1 MKIRI
6 LNKYIALLF
15 FIILFSCSKS
25 SNGGSVTPPIPTP
38 PIPTPPTV
46 ITTPKLM
53 SLPSGWK
60 FSSIISANFPSGIEL
75 YFFDSIYA
83 GKKTKMY
90 CLAYDSK
97 NTSIEFKPV
106 LSTTAKRTSDF
117 YKDETGIVY
126 AAINGGYF
134 GSNQSYSLVKY
145 NGAVSS
151 ANIKVLSRTFNGV
164 SNSYYPT
171 RAAFGVTA
179 NGTYESAWIYHVGT
193 GNNLIYSYPSPNLN
207 VEGKAPMPM
216 PTELF
221 PIGGMVWNINS
232 AIGGSP
238 HLLKSGKLV
247 LSDTAEMI
255 VINNKTSRPR
265 SAIGYTN
272 NNLVLLLAVEG
283 DNSVGGYEGVNL
295 LDLSNILVSLGC
307 QDAINLDGGGST
319 SMVVSSQQL
328 VRPGDNGIERPVIS
342 AVLIKKK

>member
-1 MKIRI
+1 MKVRT
-6 LNKYIALLF
+6 LKKYITLLF

-25 SNGGSVTPPIPTP
+25 SNGGGVTPPIPTP
-38 PIPTPPTV
+38 PNT
-46 ITTPKLM
+46 ITTAKLTT
-53 SLPSGWK
+53 LPPGWK
-60 FSSIISANFPSGIEL
+60 FSSTISANFPSGIEL

-83 GKKTKMY
+83 GKKIKMF

-106 LSTTAKRTSDF
+106 LSTTAKKTSDF
-117 YKDETGIVY
+117 YKDEVGTVY
-126 AAINGGYF
+126 AALNGGFF

-145 NGAVSS
+145 NGIVSS

-164 SNSYYPT
+164 STSYYPT

-179 NGTYESAWIYHVGT
+179 SGTYQSAWIYHVGT
-193 GNNLIYSYPSPNLN
+193 GNDLIYSYPSPSPN
-207 VEGKAPMPM
+207 VEGKAPMALPS
-216 PTELF
+216 ELF
-221 PIGGMVWNINS
+221 PTGGKVWEIQS

-238 HLLKSGKLV
+238 QLLKNGKV
-247 LSDTAEMI
+247 AISDTAEMI

>member
-1 MKIRI
+1 MKIR
-6 LNKYIALLF
+6 LLKKYIALLI

-25 SNGGSVTPPIPTP
+25 SNGGGVTPPIPTP
-38 PIPTPPTV
+38 PTT
-46 ITTPKLM
+46 ITTAKLM
-53 SLPSGWK
+53 SLPPGWK
-60 FSSIISANFPSGIEL
+60 FSSSISGSLPSGIEL
-75 YFFDSIYA
+75 YFFDSIYS
-83 GKKTKMY
+83 GKKTKMF

-145 NGAVSS
+145 NGAVSA

-193 GNNLIYSYPSPNLN
+193 GNDLIYSYPSPNLN

>member
-1 MKIRI
+1 MKIR
-6 LNKYIALLF
+6 LLKKYIALLI

-25 SNGGSVTPPIPTP
+25 SNGGGVTPPIPTP
-38 PIPTPPTV
+38 PTT
-46 ITTPKLM
+46 ITTAKLM
-53 SLPSGWK
+53 SLPPGWK
-60 FSSIISANFPSGIEL
+60 YSSTISGNLPSGIEL
-75 YFFDSIYA
+75 YFFDSIYS

-90 CLAYDSK
+90 CLAYDIK

-145 NGAVSS
+145 NGAVSA

-164 SNSYYPT
+164 STSYYPT
-171 RAAFGVTA
+171 RAAFGVTSS
-179 NGTYESAWIYHVGT
+179 GTYESAWIYHVGT
-193 GNNLIYSYPSPNLN
+193 GNDLIYAYPSPNLN

-283 DNSVGGYEGVNL
+283 DNSVGGYDGVNL